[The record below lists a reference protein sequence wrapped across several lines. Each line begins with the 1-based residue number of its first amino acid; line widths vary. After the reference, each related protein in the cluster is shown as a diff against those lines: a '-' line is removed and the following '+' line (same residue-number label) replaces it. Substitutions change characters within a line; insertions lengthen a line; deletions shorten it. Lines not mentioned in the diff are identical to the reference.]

1 MTLIKKNNEVQ
12 KYAKKQENKNLKN
25 TTFNITKKEN
35 DKKEKGFRALQIKYE
50 NRKRE
55 LEKKRLKIK
64 KKKKIT
70 MIAISMITMLNL
82 MMTLIRRN
90 MKKW

>member
-1 MTLIKKNNEVQ
+1 MVKKYQ
-12 KYAKKQENKNLKN
+12 KLKQENKNLKN
-25 TTFNITKKEN
+25 TIFNITKKEN
-35 DKKEKGFRALQIKYE
+35 DKKEKGFRTLQIKYE
-50 NRKRE
+50 NRE

-82 MMTLIRRN
+82 MMKLIIRN

>member
-1 MTLIKKNNEVQ
+1 MVKKYQ
-12 KYAKKQENKNLKN
+12 KLKQENKNLKN

-64 KKKKIT
+64 KKKKR
-70 MIAISMITMLNL
+70 LL
-82 MMTLIRRN
+82 
-90 MKKW
+90 